1 MHKVLLTHQIVP
13 GKFSELSD
21 WFKEADA
28 KRKADDPDYKPPRRY
43 IYQTGSVFKVVIE
56 FEFEKLVVDDST
68 PVSEGGLICYG
79 ISAQPD
85 FFPFI
90 VPGTST
96 MDILKEIK

>member
-28 KRKADDPDYKPPRRY
+28 KRKAEDPDYKPPKRY
-43 IYQTGSVFKVVIE
+43 IYQTGSVFKIASE
-56 FEFEKLVVDDST
+56 FEFEKLVIDDIT
-68 PVSEGGLICYG
+68 PFSQGGYPNYG
-79 ISAQPD
+79 ETSQPD

-96 MDILKEIK
+96 MDILREIG

>member
-28 KRKADDPDYKPPRRY
+28 KRKADDQDYKPPRRY
-43 IYQTGSVFKVVIE
+43 IYQTGSVFKVVSE
-56 FEFEKLVVDDST
+56 FEFEKLVIDDAT
-68 PVSEGGLICYG
+68 PFSQGGYPNYG
-79 ISAQPD
+79 ETSQPD

>member
-1 MHKVLLTHQIVP
+1 MHKVLVTHQIVP

-28 KRKADDPDYKPPRRY
+28 KRKADDPDYKPSRRH
-43 IYQTGSVFKVVIE
+43 IYQTGSVFKVVSE
-56 FEFEKLVVDDST
+56 FEFEKLVIDDAT
-68 PVSEGGLICYG
+68 PFSQGGYPNYCET
-79 ISAQPD
+79 SQPD

-96 MDILKEIK
+96 MDILKEID